1 MTNTKETSRAAGKR
15 MSLEKR
21 QSLAGWAFLTPA
33 CLLIF
38 IMSFLPILLTAIMS
52 TNGTLQLFDESVNL
66 TKGGPANMSITMSH
80 YIYDLSFKGVPNF
93 GYASALSFVILLLV
107 AILALLQMKVGE
119 MSVILLAMMVPFA
132 ATVIPLFQM
141 FSAAGL
147 LNTTAGFILPTLS
160 TPFMI
165 MLFRQSTRSFPKDLI
180 DAARLDGLN
189 EFQIFLRIYFPTMRS
204 TYAAAMTIT
213 FMNAWNNYLW
223 PKIIMTDASSITMPM
238 LVANLK
244 SGYVT
249 DYGTLMLG
257 VLLCSL
263 PTIIIF
269 FLLQK
274 SFTGGITG
282 AVKQ

>member
-1 MTNTKETSRAAGKR
+1 MIKKLWKYNIGSYLVLIVASLVSVFPLYWMFSAATNTSLDVSRGRIIPGTYLLENFKTLVATQNLGQAMFNSFKYAT
-15 MSLEKR
+15 MLTVLSLFIC
-21 QSLAGWAFLTPA
+21 SLAGYGF
-33 CLLIF
+33 
-38 IMSFLPILLTAIMS
+38 
-52 TNGTLQLFDESVNL
+52 E
-66 TKGGPANMSITMSH
+66 
-80 YIYDLSFKGVPNF
+80 IYHDKYKDRL
-93 GYASALSFVILLLV
+93 
-107 AILALLQMKVGE
+107 

-180 DAARLDGLN
+180 GAARLDGLN